1 MEVVSLFRTVSI
13 QDDVVSLW
21 KDTFSVLFG
30 LKRCHEMWGRW
41 GLVWNSSFGSMILH
55 STFYRNKDLSSL

>member
-21 KDTFSVLFG
+21 KDTFSMLFG
-30 LKRCHEMWGRW
+30 LKRCHEM
-41 GLVWNSSFGSMILH
+41 
-55 STFYRNKDLSSL
+55 